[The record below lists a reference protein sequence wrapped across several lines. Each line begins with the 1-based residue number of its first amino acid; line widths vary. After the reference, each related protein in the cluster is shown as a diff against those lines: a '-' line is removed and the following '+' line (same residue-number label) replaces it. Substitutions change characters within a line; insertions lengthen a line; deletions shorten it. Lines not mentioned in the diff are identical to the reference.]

1 MCAHEQRRE
10 VTERE
15 RKLESEDLPRTLTKA
30 DQSKHTFIYQHTH
43 AACTLNA
50 YISLG
55 VLPAVLYD

>member
-1 MCAHEQRRE
+1 MN
-10 VTERE
+10 
-15 RKLESEDLPRTLTKA
+15 ESEELPRTLTKA